1 MDQMRYLHHR
11 MQRCAFERWQ
21 LGRARQLAAK
31 RPAAPAPSPS
41 HLIRPLQVCSAA
53 TARVHCAGAGPRTFA
68 AMNPSFTGEREGSPS
83 SRTAR
88 LV

>member
-1 MDQMRYLHHR
+1 MDQMQYLHHR

-41 HLIRPLQVCSAA
+41 HLIRPLQVCGAP
-53 TARVHCAGAGPRTFA
+53 TAHLHCACAGPKA
-68 AMNPSFTGEREGSPS
+68 CVAINYLSGVVEH
-83 SRTAR
+83 
-88 LV
+88 